1 MAINYQLFSTNKD
14 VISQELTEVVNVF
27 VKHSEKIDSYNKKL
41 RSNEVLEC
49 LAYDLKHCGYI
60 IKENRSSEPDAY
72 NKQHQIIIEI
82 EAGRGLT
89 NNQYL
94 KDLLEVCMLDN
105 VKYLIIA
112 VRNIYGTQHDYD
124 KIVDFLSRIYSSD
137 KIVLPLQGV
146 LIIGY

>member
-14 VISQELTEVVNVF
+14 FISQELTEIINVF
-27 VKHSEKIDSYNKKL
+27 VKHSEKIDSYNKIL
-41 RSNEVLEC
+41 RSYEVLEC
-49 LAYDLKHCGYI
+49 LAYDLERSGYT
-60 IKENRSSEPDAY
+60 IKENKSEPDAY

-112 VRNIYGTQHDYD
+112 VRNIYGKQHDYD
-124 KIVDFLSRIYSSD
+124 KIVEFLDRIYSSD